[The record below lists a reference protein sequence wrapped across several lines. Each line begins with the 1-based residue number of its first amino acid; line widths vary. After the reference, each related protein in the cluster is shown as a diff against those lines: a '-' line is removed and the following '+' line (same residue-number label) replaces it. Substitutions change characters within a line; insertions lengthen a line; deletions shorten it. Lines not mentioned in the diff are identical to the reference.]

1 MSHNFTQS
9 ESEVSEDQYTNP
21 PFLRTGPI
29 YKEEMRIDRGIANS
43 PVYAT
48 NFPSRPPEPVKP
60 VKRTRSASRLTDS
73 TVAVR
78 RRLDYE
84 DPVKPVKRTR
94 STSRLTDS
102 TDAVRRRLGYE
113 EEGLHE
119 FSVMKLIAVRNKKG
133 IQEVPSKPEFLDW
146 HKLKEQKTLPS
157 SSQTFCVSPLKLI
170 KGLSKHQL
178 VALLGSLTA
187 SDPSLSSSLNK
198 LLPKPDLTG
207 LINRLTYL
215 RHNIYKAMPVT
226 RLSVDSDSLAHNR
239 VYVHLEAFT
248 KSLLDDLLML
258 VDAGQWV
265 SVLEYVILSWN
276 IVEGTPVWTNPI
288 HNASKNNCF
297 KHLAIAVIKTIKQKN
312 FSPASESRN
321 KLIQLMTGSV
331 VKEVQLCRE
340 KLLSDK

>member
-9 ESEVSEDQYTNP
+9 ESEVSEDL
-21 PFLRTGPI
+21 FLHTGQI

-43 PVYAT
+43 PVYAI
-48 NFPSRPPEPVKP
+48 NFPSRPPEAVKP
-60 VKRTRSASRLTDS
+60 GKRTRSA
-73 TVAVR
+73 
-78 RRLDYE
+78 RRLIE
-84 DPVKPVKRTR
+84 
-94 STSRLTDS
+94 S
-102 TDAVRRRLGYE
+102 TDAVRRKLDFE
-113 EEGLHE
+113 EEGLQEE
-119 FSVMKLIAVRNKKG
+119 FSIMKLIPVRKKKD
-133 IQEVPSKPEFLDW
+133 IQEVSCKPIESETEYLDC
-146 HKLKEQKTLPS
+146 HKLKKQKTMPS
-157 SSQTFCVSPLKLI
+157 SSQTFCVSPLKLA

-207 LINRLTYL
+207 LINKLTYL
-215 RHNIYKAMPVT
+215 RHNIYKTMPVT
-226 RLSVDSDSLAHNR
+226 RLSVDADSLAHNR
-239 VYVHLEAFT
+239 VYIHLEAFT

-297 KHLAIAVIKTIKQKN
+297 KHLAIAVIKTLKQQN
-312 FSPASESRN
+312 FSPASELRN
-321 KLIQLMTGSV
+321 KLIQLMTGSLV
-331 VKEVQLCRE
+331 REVQLCRE